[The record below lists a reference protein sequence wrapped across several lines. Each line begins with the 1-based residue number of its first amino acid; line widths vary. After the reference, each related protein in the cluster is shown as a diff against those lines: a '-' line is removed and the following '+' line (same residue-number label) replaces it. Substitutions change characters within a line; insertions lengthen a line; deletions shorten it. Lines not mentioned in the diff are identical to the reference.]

1 MGQIKNIKLHI
12 VTDIKVRSNIK
23 RSEMAVACNSLAR
36 KTMSYIFY
44 CPSMK
49 TVTKNLLHRSALCAN
64 NTLLHSDATSSSPIS
79 RNTEFPLNG
88 NVGVDMEELERLEE
102 KRDTK
107 MLLQLGN
114 DATRFEA
121 VVQYLE
127 SMSVEAS
134 EDMMSHHV
142 PTTPAPAAEETCIH
156 INAEP
161 SNKVECKIEACPPS
175 LKRDFQRLF
184 NKSDRDENLTVLT
197 ICQQAENDMT
207 VWSDEVEE
215 EREQLTKTF
224 IHNAMEIVARV
235 QEHGYWADFIDP
247 CSG

>member
-1 MGQIKNIKLHI
+1 M
-12 VTDIKVRSNIK
+12 
-23 RSEMAVACNSLAR
+23 
-36 KTMSYIFY
+36 
-44 CPSMK
+44 
-49 TVTKNLLHRSALCAN
+49 
-64 NTLLHSDATSSSPIS
+64 
-79 RNTEFPLNG
+79 
-88 NVGVDMEELERLEE
+88 
-102 KRDTK
+102 
-107 MLLQLGN
+107 
-114 DATRFEA
+114 
-121 VVQYLE
+121 QYLE

-142 PTTPAPAAEETCIH
+142 PTTTTPAPAAAEETCIH

-161 SNKVECKIEACPPS
+161 SNKVECKIEVCPPS

-224 IHNAMEIVARV
+224 IHNAMEIVERV

-247 CSG
+247 CPGQPYNGDHKNESLFETDERFNLLGFRIEDLGCCKAIAHKQWGTSVFVGVLFTTAPVSVFSDVSGNSS